1 MKRCSRNDFFG
12 LRAATTL
19 AVLLTL
25 AGLLAAPAATQTS
38 GSDARNSVR
47 RFPQAALRGLLVV
60 QTPPEISLNGK
71 AERLSPGARI
81 RNTNN
86 NHVLPGA
93 LVGQE
98 LLVNYTRDSAGLVHE
113 VWILSTEE
121 AQEKR
126 DGLPTRNFSFG
137 FESTP
142 APQDDGKTPYH
153 QLPNYKQ

>member
-1 MKRCSRNDFFG
+1 MKRCSRNDLFG
-12 LRAATTL
+12 LRAAAL

-25 AGLLAAPAATQTS
+25 AGLLAAPAAAQTS
-38 GSDARNSVR
+38 DASASVR
-47 RFPQAALRGLLVV
+47 RFPQAALRGLLVMW
-60 QTPPEISLNGK
+60 TPPEISLNGK

-98 LLVNYTRDSAGLVHE
+98 LLVNYTRNSAGLVHE

-153 QLPNYKQ
+153 QLPSYKQ

>member
-1 MKRCSRNDFFG
+1 MKRCSRNDLFG
-12 LRAATTL
+12 LRAAAL

-25 AGLLAAPAATQTS
+25 AGLLAAPAAAQTS
-38 GSDARNSVR
+38 DASVR
-47 RFPQAALRGLLVV
+47 RFPQAALRGLLVMR
-60 QTPPEISLNGK
+60 TPPEISLNGK

-93 LVGQE
+93 LAGQE
-98 LLVNYTRDSAGLVHE
+98 LLVNYTRNSAGLVHE

-153 QLPNYKQ
+153 QLPSYKQ

>member
-1 MKRCSRNDFFG
+1 MKRCSRNDLFG
-12 LRAATTL
+12 LRAAAL

-25 AGLLAAPAATQTS
+25 AGLLAAPAAAQTS
-38 GSDARNSVR
+38 GSDASDSTR

-60 QTPPEISLNGK
+60 GTPPEISLNGK

-86 NHVLPGA
+86 IHVLPGA

-113 VWILSTEE
+113 VWVLTTEE
-121 AQEKR
+121 AKEKR
-126 DGLPTRNFSFG
+126 GGLSTRNFSFG
-137 FESTP
+137 FESPP

-153 QLPNYKQ
+153 QLPSYKQ